1 MRPLMAASTAL
12 RFEFGV
18 SSNPLSS
25 ASSMGSACENALN
38 RHLRGQMWMARKND
52 ATGGA
57 MRVLILRLMRLS
69 ACGPEYPSERFG
81 SNVEP
86 VRLAPTDFYFDL
98 DVLRLAGRLPTQC

>member
-1 MRPLMAASTAL
+1 
-12 RFEFGV
+12 
-18 SSNPLSS
+18 
-25 ASSMGSACENALN
+25 
-38 RHLRGQMWMARKND
+38 
-52 ATGGA
+52 